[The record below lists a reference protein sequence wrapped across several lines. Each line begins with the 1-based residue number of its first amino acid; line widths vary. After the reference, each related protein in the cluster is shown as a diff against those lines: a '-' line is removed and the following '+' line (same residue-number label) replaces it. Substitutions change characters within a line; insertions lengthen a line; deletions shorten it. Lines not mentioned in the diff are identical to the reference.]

1 MTFYKRNSEVMPQFI
16 LKINSPADT
25 VYDDEKIVC
34 YAADAALPDSLLA
47 KLNSGSRMLL
57 LAGPDAAKRCK
68 ELNADGILA
77 PLDPSKPVKAQ
88 LEKQQAAAGKTAVVV
103 PVIPPRRHEAMLA
116 SETEPPFVAFAV
128 TPANREAVF
137 PVLKWYNDL
146 FLIQSAVDLTAG
158 AVELSGLDADF
169 VIINSADYADFS
181 C

>member
-1 MTFYKRNSEVMPQFI
+1 MPQFI
-16 LKINSPADT
+16 LKINSSGDT

-57 LAGPDAAKRCK
+57 LDGPNAAERCRQ
-68 ELNADGILA
+68 LGADGILV

-88 LEKQQAAAGKTAVVV
+88 LEKQRAAAGKTAVVV
-103 PVIPPRRHEAMLA
+103 PVVPPRRHEAMLA

-128 TPANREAVF
+128 TPDSREAAL
-137 PVLKWYNDL
+137 PVLKWYNEL

-158 AVELSGLDADF
+158 TVDISGLDADF

>member
-1 MTFYKRNSEVMPQFI
+1 MPQFI
-16 LKINSPADT
+16 LKINSTADQI
-25 VYDDEKIVC
+25 YDDEKIVC

-57 LAGPDAAKRCK
+57 LCGEKAPESCK
-68 ELNADGILA
+68 QLGADGVLA
-77 PLDPSKPVKAQ
+77 LVDSSKPVKAQ
-88 LEKQQAAAGKTAVVV
+88 LEKFRAAAGKNAFVV
-103 PVIPPRRHEAMLA
+103 PIIPPRRHEAMLA
-116 SETEPPFVAFAV
+116 AETEPPFVAFAV
-128 TPANREAVF
+128 TPENREAAL

-158 AVELSGLDADF
+158 LADISAFETDF